1 MKKTFFALTLAIL
14 TASFARAQN
23 ITGDWQG
30 TLKAGPAELRLVLH
44 IAQNADGTYHAT
56 LDSIDQASYG
66 LPVSSMSLKDSKL
79 NFTVD
84 VVHGTYEGKV
94 NADASEISGTWSQ
107 GQPLPLAFKKAT
119 TPIKTEHK
127 PAKPS
132 DIDGNWWGT
141 LDTGAAQL
149 RLVFHITNTED
160 GLLATLD
167 SPDQNVKGL
176 PVTAVTRNGS
186 AIKMELRQID
196 GVFEGK
202 IDKELT
208 SMDGTWTQAG
218 QSWPLALKRAKDAG
232 EMERRRP
239 QNPVKPY
246 RYREEEVQY
255 QNPAAGISLAATL
268 TIPPGKGPFPA
279 VVLVTGSGPQD
290 RDETIMGHRPFL
302 VLADHL
308 TRQGIVVLRAD
319 DRGVGKSTGNF
330 LTATTVDF
338 AGDAEAGV
346 TYLKTRSEIDFHKIG
361 LVGHSEGGMIAP
373 IVAARDSDVAF
384 IVMMAGI
391 GIPGDELLVQQVL
404 SIAEASGKTADE
416 AKRAA
421 AQQREVIELIK
432 QEKDDAALE
441 KKLREKLAGQLP
453 EVQLGAAIQQ
463 LRSPWFR
470 YFVAYDPV
478 PTLKQVRCPVLA
490 INGEKDLQVPPE
502 QNLTSI
508 RKALEEGGNKHVE
521 VDELPGL
528 NHLFQTSKTGAIS
541 EYAQI
546 EETVSPVALEKIAGW
561 ILKTVI

>member
-1 MKKTFFALTLAIL
+1 MKKTFFALTLVIL
-14 TASFARAQN
+14 TAFAARAQN
-23 ITGDWQG
+23 IAGDWQG

-66 LPVSSMSLKDSKL
+66 LPVSSMSLKSSKL

-119 TPIKTEHK
+119 APIKTEHK

-132 DIDGNWWGT
+132 DIDGSWWGT
-141 LDTGAAQL
+141 LDTGAAKL

-160 GLLATLD
+160 GLVATLD
-167 SPDQNVKGL
+167 SLDQNVKGL

-186 AIKMELRQID
+186 AIKMELKQID

-202 IDKELT
+202 LDKELT
-208 SMDGTWTQAG
+208 FMDGTWTQAG
-218 QSWPLALKRAKDAG
+218 QTWPLALKRAKDAG

-239 QNPVKPY
+239 QNPAKPY
-246 RYREEEVQY
+246 PYREEEAQY
-255 QNPAAGISLAATL
+255 QNQAAGVTLAATL
-268 TIPPGKGPFPA
+268 TLPPGEGPFPA
-279 VVLVTGSGPQD
+279 VVLITGSGPQD
-290 RDETIMGHRPFL
+290 RDESIMGHRPFL
-302 VLADHL
+302 VLADYL
-308 TRQGIVVLRAD
+308 TRKGIAVLRAD
-319 DRGVGKSTGNF
+319 DRGVGRSTGSF
-330 LTATTVDF
+330 LSATTLDF

-346 TYLKTRSEIDFHKIG
+346 AYLKTRSEIDAHKIG
-361 LVGHSEGGMIAP
+361 LIGHSEGGMIAP
-373 IVAARDSDVAF
+373 MVAARNSDVAF
-384 IVMMAGI
+384 IVLMAGI
-391 GIPGDELLVQQVL
+391 GIPGDELLVEQVRL
-404 SIAEASGKTADE
+404 IAEASGKSADE

-421 AQQREVIELIK
+421 AQQREVLELIK
-432 QEKDDAALE
+432 QEKDDATLE
-441 KKLREKLAGQLP
+441 AKLREKLAAQLP
-453 EVQLGAAIQQ
+453 EVQLGATIRQ

-470 YFVAYDPV
+470 YFIAYDPAT
-478 PTLKQVRCPVLA
+478 TLRQVRCPVLA
-490 INGEKDLQVPPE
+490 INGERDLQVPPG
-502 QNLTSI
+502 QNLNSI
-508 RKALEEGGNKHVE
+508 RKALEEGGNKRVE

-561 ILKTVI
+561 ILKQ